1 MSLQTTTTKN
11 ASAHSFKQDMQTRH
25 IVMLALG
32 GVIGTGLFLTSG
44 YTVNQAGP
52 LGAVIAYVLGAIMV
66 YLVMMCLGELAVHM
80 PEVGSFSSYATRYLG
95 PGTGYMV
102 AWMYW
107 LTWTVAIGSEFTAA
121 GILMVR
127 WFPDTPV
134 WIWSALF
141 GFAVF
146 LSNIISVRSFAETE
160 FWLSLIKV
168 LAVIAFLVVGGGA
181 ILGVFEITQAHSAGL
196 GNFTREGLFP
206 TGFWSIAMTLLAVA
220 FAFSGTELI
229 GIAAGETRDPEKNV
243 PKAIRTTVLRLA
255 LFFVGTIFVLATL
268 LPREQAGVVESPF
281 VMVFAMIGI
290 PYAADI
296 MNFVIITAL
305 LSAANSG
312 LYAAARML
320 WTLSDQGNMP
330 RRYAAL
336 SRRGT
341 PFNAIVLSMAGGMA
355 SLLSSVFAPDT
366 IYLALVSISGL
377 AVVVVWISI
386 AASQMA
392 FRRHYLA
399 NGGKLEDLKFRVRGY
414 PFVPLAAIFC
424 CVLACIGIAF
434 DPAQRVALYFGLPF
448 IAWCYLAY
456 WLTCKFR
463 SRQAGPLEVVT
474 PGSEAA
480 RAG

>member
-1 MSLQTTTTKN
+1 MSLQTTTTRN
-11 ASAHSFKQDMQTRH
+11 AATHSFKQDMQTRH

-52 LGAVIAYVLGAIMV
+52 LGAVIAYILGAIMV

-80 PEVGSFSSYATRYLG
+80 PEVGSFSSYATRYIG

-127 WFPDTPV
+127 WFPETPV
-134 WIWSALF
+134 WLWSALF
-141 GFAVF
+141 GAVVF
-146 LSNIISVRSFAETE
+146 FSNIISVRSFAETE

-168 LAVIAFLVVGGGA
+168 LAVVAFLVIGGGA
-181 ILGVFEITQAHSAGL
+181 ILGVFEISQAHSVGL

-355 SLLSSVFAPDT
+355 SLLSGVFAPT
-366 IYLALVSISGL
+366 PFTSRWCPFPGWRWWWCGSASRLAKWPSVATTSPM
-377 AVVVVWISI
+377 
-386 AASQMA
+386 AASSKTLSSA
-392 FRRHYLA
+392 C
-399 NGGKLEDLKFRVRGY
+399 
-414 PFVPLAAIFC
+414 AATRSC
-424 CVLACIGIAF
+424 RWPRLSAVCWPAWVSPSTRPSAWPCISVCPSSPGAT
-434 DPAQRVALYFGLPF
+434 
-448 IAWCYLAY
+448 W
-456 WLTCKFR
+456 R
-463 SRQAGPLEVVT
+463 SG
-474 PGSEAA
+474 
-480 RAG
+480 

>member
-1 MSLQTTTTKN
+1 
-11 ASAHSFKQDMQTRH
+11 
-25 IVMLALG
+25 
-32 GVIGTGLFLTSG
+32 
-44 YTVNQAGP
+44 
-52 LGAVIAYVLGAIMV
+52 
-66 YLVMMCLGELAVHM
+66 
-80 PEVGSFSSYATRYLG
+80 
-95 PGTGYMV
+95 
-102 AWMYW
+102 
-107 LTWTVAIGSEFTAA
+107 
-121 GILMVR
+121 
-127 WFPDTPV
+127 
-134 WIWSALF
+134 
-141 GFAVF
+141 
-146 LSNIISVRSFAETE
+146 
-160 FWLSLIKV
+160 
-168 LAVIAFLVVGGGA
+168 
-181 ILGVFEITQAHSAGL
+181 
-196 GNFTREGLFP
+196 
-206 TGFWSIAMTLLAVA
+206 MTLLAVA

-229 GIAAGETRDPEKNV
+229 GIAAGETRAPEKNV

-268 LPREQAGVVESPF
+268 LPREQAGLVESPF

-399 NGGKLEDLKFRVRGY
+399 NGGNLADLKFRVRGY

-424 CVLACIGIAF
+424 CVLACVGIAF

-463 SRQAGPLEVVT
+463 SRQAGPLEVVA

-480 RAG
+480 RAGGY